1 MPTFIK
7 IDTRS
12 IAALTRRLGSQQL
25 AQRAQIA
32 MTRSK

>member
-1 MPTFIK
+1 MPTYIRINTK
-7 IDTRS
+7 VIDNLVRQ
-12 IAALTRRLGSQQL
+12 LGSQQL